1 MTTTDFNKIKYG
13 DIVFNVINKG
23 TTGIQ
28 KYQYIGIH
36 TDMEGIKKHIF
47 ISQYFLSTTTI
58 DVGKE
63 ETSRNLKQLFF
74 KEVDAIK
81 YKKSL
86 VD

>member
-1 MTTTDFNKIKYG
+1 MESIELKNIKYG

-36 TDMEGIKKHIF
+36 IDMEGIKKHIF
-47 ISQYFLSTTTI
+47 ISEYFLSTTTI
-58 DVGKE
+58 EVSRE
-63 ETSRNLKQLFF
+63 ETSRYLKQLHF
-74 KEVDAIK
+74 KELDAIK

>member
-1 MTTTDFNKIKYG
+1 MKTTELKSIKYG

-23 TTGIQ
+23 TSGLQ

-58 DVGKE
+58 EVGRE
-63 ETSRNLKQLFF
+63 ETSRYLKQLHL
-74 KEVDAIK
+74 KEYDAKK

-86 VD
+86 LI